1 MANATWWKAEYD
13 EPDGKC
19 LVSKPDPKNKDGK
32 PIMVW
37 VDCDWRG
44 GHLVTASQLFGSQF
58 FLINQLFQGYKSHN
72 DNCETVYYNQAHGNK
87 ATW

>member
-1 MANATWWKAEYD
+1 MGNATWWKADDYD

-37 VDCDWRG
+37 VDCDWKSGR
-44 GHLVTASQLFGSQF
+44 LVTHRHHLPCLSSFHLFAGCLGDSS
-58 FLINQLFQGYKSHN
+58 NNN
-72 DNCETVYYNQAHGNK
+72 DD
-87 ATW
+87 